1 MALISGSVRAGF
13 AISALLCSIGCC
25 IWCDCWEK
33 GIKSW
38 GRVVAALESPDR
50 VNMVQEGRFDRATN
64 IFSAKNFNGKAQFG
78 IVNEGKLL
86 TMIAVKK
93 IIDSD
98 FQGDADFIQ
107 EVEIISTLEEPGS
120 FLLRT

>member
-1 MALISGSVRAGF
+1 MLHWNPQTGSIWFKRAD
-13 AISALLCSIGCC
+13 L
-25 IWCDCWEK
+25 DK
-33 GIKSW
+33 
-38 GRVVAALESPDR
+38 
-50 VNMVQEGRFDRATN
+50 ATN
-64 IFSAKNFNGKAQFG
+64 IFSAKNFNGKVQFG